1 LKSDTYII
9 NELYRFGGI
18 NSIRGFAENSLQAN
32 FMTAIITEYRYIIS
46 PDLYLHSIIDYGYY
60 QDDSTNSKGNLLG
73 FGLGLGV
80 QTKNGLLKLA
90 IANGS
95 AKNQQIKFY
104 NTIITICYN
113 VKF

>member
-9 NELYRFGGI
+9 NELYRFGVI
-18 NSIRGFAENSLQAN
+18 KSIRGFAENSLQAS